1 MTKTKT
7 SRRTIALDDR
17 TIDALKKHKE
27 MIEDEKLKA
36 KEEGSPYKDNDLVV
50 CTSIGTIVNPR
61 NLLRTYYR
69 LRDLSKVSKISFHS
83 LRHTHATL
91 MLKHGTRHI
100 KIVSERLRHANVKIT
115 LETYA
120 HVIPG
125 MQEEATEKF
134 SETLFE
140 SQKADNDSL

>member
-1 MTKTKT
+1 
-7 SRRTIALDDR
+7 
-17 TIDALKKHKE
+17 
-27 MIEDEKLKA
+27 
-36 KEEGSPYKDNDLVV
+36 
-50 CTSIGTIVNPR
+50 
-61 NLLRTYYR
+61 
-69 LRDLSKVSKISFHS
+69 
-83 LRHTHATL
+83 

-100 KIVSERLRHANVKIT
+100 KIVSERLGHANVKIT

-140 SQKADNDSL
+140 LQKSGQ